1 MKQAFWKTRRAEVA
15 IAANGDI
22 APAPSRRVD
31 IGADIAKIAHDA
43 SALGRDAAELNGA
56 FDDLARTVDDQSRM
70 MASVTD
76 GLRRV
81 VGANATIGKTTE
93 SACERVAQA
102 RTAVGRIGDG
112 VADVVDTLRQ
122 VSDAADEITKIAL
135 QTRLVAFNA
144 SVEAKRAGEAGR
156 GFAVVA
162 EAVKDLAA
170 KVESSSKL
178 IMATTARLDT
188 RIASLAQDIRS
199 DSTADASTFQGA
211 LARTEDGIEEIA
223 AASRDALAT
232 CEAVMSEVTTL
243 GAMFERTRKTL
254 GASRERTE
262 KFLTMSETLI
272 ETAAASGAQ
281 TEDTP
286 YIEAV
291 TAGAAE
297 VAALFEEALASGRIS
312 ATDLFDDQYVP
323 VSGTDPQQFITRF
336 VALADAV
343 LPSVQERLLGF
354 SPKVVFCV
362 AVDRNGYLPTHNH
375 KFSHPQRAGDPA
387 WNAANSRQRRIFN
400 DRTGLAAGRNTRRF
414 LLQTYRRDMGGGRY
428 VLMKDLSAPIV
439 VNGRHWGG
447 LRMGYQF

>member
-1 MKQAFWKTRRAEVA
+1 
-15 IAANGDI
+15 
-22 APAPSRRVD
+22 
-31 IGADIAKIAHDA
+31 
-43 SALGRDAAELNGA
+43 
-56 FDDLARTVDDQSRM
+56 
-70 MASVTD
+70 
-76 GLRRV
+76 
-81 VGANATIGKTTE
+81 
-93 SACERVAQA
+93 
-102 RTAVGRIGDG
+102 
-112 VADVVDTLRQ
+112 
-122 VSDAADEITKIAL
+122 
-135 QTRLVAFNA
+135 
-144 SVEAKRAGEAGR
+144 
-156 GFAVVA
+156 
-162 EAVKDLAA
+162 AVKDLAA

-232 CEAVMSEVTTL
+232 CAAVMSEVTTP

-375 KFSHPQRAGDPA
+375 KFSHPQRAGHPA
-387 WNAANSRQRRIFN
+387 WNAAN
-400 DRTGLAAGRNTRRF
+400 
-414 LLQTYRRDMGGGRY
+414 
-428 VLMKDLSAPIV
+428 
-439 VNGRHWGG
+439 
-447 LRMGYQF
+447 

>member
-15 IAANGDI
+15 VVAGGGIATESPTRTDVN
-22 APAPSRRVD
+22 
-31 IGADIAKIAHDA
+31 ADIARIAHDA

-56 FDDLARTVDDQSRM
+56 FDDLTRTVDDQSRM
-70 MASVTD
+70 MAEVTQ

-81 VGANATIGKTTE
+81 VGANASIGKATQAA
-93 SACERVAQA
+93 SERVSQA
-102 RTAVGRIGDG
+102 RAAVAKIGDG

-122 VSDAADEITKIAL
+122 VSDAADEITRIAL

-188 RIASLAQDIRS
+188 RIASLAQEIRS
-199 DSTADASTFQGA
+199 DSTADAQSFQGA
-211 LARTEDGIEEIA
+211 LARTEDGIGEIA
-223 AASRDALAT
+223 VASRDALAT
-232 CEAVMSEVTTL
+232 CEAVMGEVTEL
-243 GAMFERTRKTL
+243 GRMFEQTRATL

-262 KFLTMSETLI
+262 KFLAMSETLI
-272 ETAAASGAQ
+272 ETAAASGAR

-291 TAGAAE
+291 RAGAAE
-297 VAALFEEALASGRIS
+297 IAALFEEALAAGRIGM
-312 ATDLFDDQYVP
+312 ADLFDEQYVP
-323 VSGTDPQQFITRF
+323 VPGTDPQQFTTRF
-336 VALADAV
+336 VGLADAL
-343 LPSVQERLLGF
+343 LPSVQERLLKF

-375 KFSHPQRAGDPA
+375 QFSHPQRAGDPA

-414 LLQTYRRDMGGGRY
+414 LLQTYRRDMGGGRF

-439 VNGRHWGG
+439 VNGRHWGA

>member
-15 IAANGDI
+15 VVAGGGIATESPTRTDVN
-22 APAPSRRVD
+22 
-31 IGADIAKIAHDA
+31 ADIARIAHDA

-56 FDDLARTVDDQSRM
+56 FDDLTRTVDDQSRM
-70 MASVTD
+70 MAEVTQ

-81 VGANATIGKTTE
+81 VGANASIGKATQAA
-93 SACERVAQA
+93 SERVSQA
-102 RTAVGRIGDG
+102 RTAVAKIGDG

-122 VSDAADEITKIAL
+122 VSDAADEITRIAL

-188 RIASLAQDIRS
+188 RIASLAQEIRS
-199 DSTADASTFQGA
+199 DSTADAQSFQGA
-211 LARTEDGIEEIA
+211 LARTEDGIGEIA
-223 AASRDALAT
+223 VASRDALAT
-232 CEAVMSEVTTL
+232 CEAVMGEVTEL
-243 GAMFERTRKTL
+243 GRMFEQTRATL

-262 KFLTMSETLI
+262 KFLVMSETLI
-272 ETAAASGAQ
+272 ETAAASGAR

-291 TAGAAE
+291 RAGAAE
-297 VAALFEEALASGRIS
+297 IAALFEEALAAGRIGM
-312 ATDLFDDQYVP
+312 ADLFDEQYVP
-323 VSGTDPQQFITRF
+323 VPGTDPQQFTTRF
-336 VALADAV
+336 VGLADAL
-343 LPSVQERLLGF
+343 LPSVQERLLKF

-375 KFSHPQRAGDPA
+375 QFSHPQRAGDPA

-414 LLQTYRRDMGGGRY
+414 LLQTYRRDMGGGRF

-439 VNGRHWGG
+439 VNGRHWGA

>member
-15 IAANGDI
+15 VVAGGGIATES
-22 APAPSRRVD
+22 PARTDVN
-31 IGADIAKIAHDA
+31 ADIARIAHDA

-56 FDDLARTVDDQSRM
+56 FDDLTRTVDDQSRM
-70 MASVTD
+70 MAEVTQ

-81 VGANATIGKTTE
+81 VGANASIGKATQAA
-93 SACERVAQA
+93 SERVSQA
-102 RTAVGRIGDG
+102 RAAVAKIGDG

-122 VSDAADEITKIAL
+122 VSDAADEITRIAL

-188 RIASLAQDIRS
+188 RIASLAQEIRS
-199 DSTADASTFQGA
+199 DSTADAQSFQGA
-211 LARTEDGIEEIA
+211 LARTEDGIGEIA
-223 AASRDALAT
+223 VASRDALAT
-232 CEAVMSEVTTL
+232 CEAVMGEVTEL
-243 GAMFERTRKTL
+243 GRMFEQTRATL

-262 KFLTMSETLI
+262 KFLAMSETLI
-272 ETAAASGAQ
+272 ETAAASGAR

-291 TAGAAE
+291 RAGAAE
-297 VAALFEEALASGRIS
+297 IAALFEEALAAGRIGM
-312 ATDLFDDQYVP
+312 ADLFDEQYVP
-323 VSGTDPQQFITRF
+323 VPGTDPQQFTTRF
-336 VALADAV
+336 VGLADAL
-343 LPSVQERLLGF
+343 LPSVQERLLKF

-375 KFSHPQRAGDPA
+375 QFSHPQRAGDPA

-414 LLQTYRRDMGGGRY
+414 LLQTYRRDMGGGRF

-439 VNGRHWGG
+439 VNGRHWGA